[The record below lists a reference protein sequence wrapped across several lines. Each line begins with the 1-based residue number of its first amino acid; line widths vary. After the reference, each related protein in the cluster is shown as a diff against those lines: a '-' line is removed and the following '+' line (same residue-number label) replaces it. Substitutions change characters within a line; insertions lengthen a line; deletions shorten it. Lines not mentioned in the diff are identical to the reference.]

1 VRLAEYVKRVKF
13 CASKGEMEARA
24 AAPKTEDKAEVK
36 AEGGGSAAAGAAAAA
51 GKQLA
56 AEEEQDE
63 DDDSEY
69 APPPSRTNWTRLVP
83 PSVLTGHV

>member
-1 VRLAEYVKRVKF
+1 MRLAEYVKRVKF

-24 AAPKTEDKAEVK
+24 AAPKAEVK

-51 GKQLA
+51 GQQLA
-56 AEEEQDE
+56 AEEEDEE

-69 APPPSRTNWTRLVP
+69 SVP
-83 PSVLTGHV
+83 PLLFSLPCPLL